1 MAVVH
6 VTLNFDDVLFPT
18 TELHRFFHPDHNE
31 FVLPRPYSEQLE
43 VLDRCIHRVLS
54 SHLDYARFRI
64 LTRAPSTWLQACWR
78 WLPRLKRYVD
88 WRYVSVVNYEDTTRQ
103 RQMHQLLA
111 QDPLYTM
118 YLFLGYSVEEDV
130 AFPDNLRQNPAL
142 KWRVLVFVQK
152 PTLATL
158 LYEWDR
164 MATIFQNFLT
174 AKETIIRN
182 HFVVQD
188 DCQQQFASP
197 GWYTNTSTAPP
208 VKLPLT
214 DAASVTPPKTS
225 PGPLSPNGLFALPP
239 PLPRPAVTSP
249 LLTALDKTLPRTS
262 PPVLDLSP

>member
-1 MAVVH
+1 MVVH

-18 TELHRFFHPDHNE
+18 TELHRFFHSDQNE
-31 FVLPRPYSEQLE
+31 FVLPRPYQEQLD

-111 QDPLYTM
+111 QEPLYNM

-130 AFPDNLRQNPAL
+130 AWPENLRQNAAV
-142 KWRVLVFVQK
+142 KWRVLVFAQK
-152 PTLATL
+152 PSLASL

-164 MATIFQNFLT
+164 MFTIFNGFLT
-174 AKETIIRN
+174 SKEGVIRN

-197 GWYTNTSTAPP
+197 GWYTNAPPP

-214 DAASVTPPKTS
+214 AAASATPPKTT
-225 PGPLSPNGLFALPP
+225 PGPLSPNGMFAIPP
-239 PLPRPAVTSP
+239 PLPRHITSP
-249 LLTALDKTLPRTS
+249 LLPALDKTIQIQRPP
-262 PPVLDLSP
+262 PPVLDLTQ